1 MLLII
6 FVGLIAKL
14 TLVSGNQDDNIVDW
28 NQVDIS
34 LLARFL
40 KQEAFQS
47 VDWDYISSVVPLT
60 NCQ

>member
-14 TLVSGNQDDNIVDW
+14 TLGSGNQDDNIVDW
-28 NQVDIS
+28 NQVGIS
-34 LLARFL
+34 LLERFL
-40 KQEAFQS
+40 NQEAFQS

>member
-14 TLVSGNQDDNIVDW
+14 TLDSSNEDDNIVDW
-28 NQVDIS
+28 NQVGFS
-34 LLARFL
+34 SLARFL

-60 NCQ
+60 NFQ

>member
-28 NQVDIS
+28 NQVGIS

-60 NCQ
+60 NFQ